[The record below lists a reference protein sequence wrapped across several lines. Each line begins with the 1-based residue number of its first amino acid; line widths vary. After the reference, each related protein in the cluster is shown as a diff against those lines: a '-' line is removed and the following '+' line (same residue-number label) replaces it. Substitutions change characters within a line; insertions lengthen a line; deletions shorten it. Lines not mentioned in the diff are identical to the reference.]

1 MLQTETM
8 LNNTTETILLVSEYH
23 FKHRETDNYKIFR
36 IQFPCQTK
44 KVTFNTI
51 LGSHI
56 EIPFFMQQQRYA
68 IIINDNGN
76 LKMKIPY
83 SVIVFYWNNL
93 SYLEKDIIDV
103 SIK

>member
-1 MLQTETM
+1 MVQTETVS
-8 LNNTTETILLVSEYH
+8 NNTTETILLVSEYH
-23 FKHRETDNYKIFR
+23 FKHRETENYKIFR
-36 IQFPCQTK
+36 IQFPYQTK

-51 LGSHI
+51 LGKHI

-76 LKMKIPY
+76 LKMKIPC
-83 SVIVFYWNNL
+83 SVIYYYRNNP